1 MLCNLIRL
9 HNSPSGLI
17 ILSYCSGRPQLQ
29 NTQALLGLTLK
40 KDATTFSSISTT
52 YLLKCCSILYH
63 NNHTKRFPAISII
76 QLTITIKYLAYI
88 LIRCSRI
95 INPSPRSP
103 ALARR
108 RALIHC
114 PQQRLAS
121 RLSVRC
127 RSRKGPLGPGHK
139 GRSGRRA
146 GQRSRES

>member
-1 MLCNLIRL
+1 MLCTLIRL

-17 ILSYCSGRPQLQ
+17 ILNYFADLPLQGSMQAPSGLV
-29 NTQALLGLTLK
+29 LK

-52 YLLKCCSILYH
+52 YLLKCCSILCL
-63 NNHTKRFPAISII
+63 NNHTQRFPAISII
-76 QLTITIKYLAYI
+76 QLTISIKYLAYI

-95 INPSPRSP
+95 INPSPRPP

-108 RALIHC
+108 KALIHC

-121 RLSVRC
+121 RTLVRR
-127 RSRKGPLGPGHK
+127 RSRKGPPGSGHK

-146 GQRSRES
+146 GQRLRES